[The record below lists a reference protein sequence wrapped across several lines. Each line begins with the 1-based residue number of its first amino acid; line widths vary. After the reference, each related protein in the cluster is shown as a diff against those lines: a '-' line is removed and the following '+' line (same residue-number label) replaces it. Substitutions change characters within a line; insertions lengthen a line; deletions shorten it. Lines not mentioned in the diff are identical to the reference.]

1 MEKKPRKR
9 KPLNVKLDTK
19 KIDVEI
25 TRDENGNVKID
36 VDTPKIDAQFT
47 KDQNGVKLNVE
58 VNEKEFYEFESNG
71 KSSKLPKGIWKIT
84 GEMVK
89 IFIAKGLGNLK
100 K

>member
-19 KIDVEI
+19 NVDVEI

-36 VDTPKIDAQFT
+36 VDTPKIDAKFT

-58 VNEKEFYEFESNG
+58 VNDNEFYEFESNG
-71 KSSKLPKGIWKIT
+71 ISKKLPKGIWKIT